1 MASTDLKGR
10 TALVTG
16 ASSGLGAA
24 FARLLAA
31 RGANLVITA
40 RRADN
45 LRSLAAELTERHGIR
60 VEVVPLDLTEPDAP
74 AKLWA
79 ATEGAG
85 RAVDVLINN
94 AGGGVYQRF
103 LDTDRARIA
112 GQIQLNLVALTELTH
127 RFAGAMLGRGRGHVL
142 NVASIGAYTPTPA
155 LAVYSATKAFVRDFT
170 EALAYELRHTP
181 VRVCCLCPGG
191 TATEFFQASGQA
203 PPAVVRATFMS
214 AERCATIG
222 LRALFGGR
230 RNVIAGLM
238 NKLSMFLLRF
248 MPRRAIVRLTA
259 LVIGTPPAG
268 GAETPPNP
276 PKGSASEG
284 S

>member
-1 MASTDLKGR
+1 MAATDLKGR

-31 RGANLVITA
+31 RGADLVITA

-45 LRSLAAELTERHGIR
+45 LHALADEIRARHG
-60 VEVVPLDLTEPDAP
+60 VEVDVVALDLAQPGAPDA
-74 AKLWA
+74 LWA

-94 AGGGVYQRF
+94 AGWGVYQHF
-103 LDTDRARIA
+103 LDTDRARVA
-112 GQIQLNLVALTELTH
+112 QQIQLNLVALTELTH
-127 RFAGAMLGRGRGHVL
+127 RFAGAMLARGRGHVL
-142 NVASIGAYTPTPA
+142 NVSSIGAYTPTPA
-155 LAVYSATKAFVRDFT
+155 FAVYAASKAFVRDFT
-170 EALAYELRHTP
+170 EALAHELRRTP

-203 PPAVVRATFMS
+203 PNPLVQATFMS
-214 AERCATIG
+214 AERCAGIG

-230 RNVIAGLM
+230 RNVVAGLA
-238 NKLSMFLLRF
+238 NKLTMFLLRF
-248 MPRRAIVRLTA
+248 MPRRILVAVTA
-259 LVIGTPPAG
+259 LVMGTPPAPG
-268 GAETPPNP
+268 PSAT
-276 PKGSASEG
+276 GS
-284 S
+284 